1 MLSGCGEIDIP
12 FIGGGSDHVKQN
24 ELPAAEISLS
34 SLNADENDLHAA
46 VLYDGSA
53 STGYW
58 EDTYSRLCQPLLL
71 GFECDAVD
79 ISGDY
84 SLEGYDILYPDESI
98 MSAANAETLRDEITA
113 FAENGGGVYVVG
125 SSSTFKM
132 TGGSITGNNAY
143 KSDYISTFGG
153 GVCVGSGIF
162 TVSGEVTVTDNTKG
176 GTKGADG
183 KFTGDTK
190 NNVYL
195 PTGKTITIDD
205 LFRDGYKSVFIGAG
219 LWKAN
224 AMHIKGETLGNVA
237 FGIDYLANSKAFQL
251 GDDIAVIGVGN
262 SAMDCARTAIRNG
275 ARHVTCYAAATRAA
289 SVLPSTR

>member
-1 MLSGCGEIDIP
+1 MKKTLSLVICCALLLGMLSGCGEIDIP

-98 MSAANAETLRDEITA
+98 MSAANAETLCDEITA
-113 FAENGGGVYVVG
+113 FAENGGGVFL
-125 SSSTFKM
+125 T
-132 TGGSITGNNAY
+132 NNFY
-143 KSDYISTFGG
+143 DFFDKD
-153 GVCVGSGIF
+153 
-162 TVSGEVTVTDNTKG
+162 
-176 GTKGADG
+176 
-183 KFTGDTK
+183 
-190 NNVYL
+190 
-195 PTGKTITIDD
+195 
-205 LFRDGYKSVFIGAG
+205 FIGAKSFHE
-219 LWKAN
+219 L
-224 AMHIKGETLGNVA
+224 E
-237 FGIDYLANSKAFQL
+237 DYPYNMEYPDV
-251 GDDIAVIGVGN
+251 GDDLQELQDITRDFYKLYEAYTDFPELEGLKRGVG
-262 SAMDCARTAIRNG
+262 
-275 ARHVTCYAAATRAA
+275 
-289 SVLPSTR
+289 LKPSTAVALCTRVGLAISTVNIV